1 MNVDLL
7 KGISVFVILLLV
19 QVLVLNQ
26 IHLFGFATPL
36 LYVYVAMLFR
46 RNYPRWAILVWCF
59 LMGLGVD
66 VFSDTP
72 GVASAA
78 MTFVGFIQP
87 YVLLLFINRDSP
99 DDLEPSMR
107 QLGVGKYFLY
117 ALIMTFFYCLLFF
130 SLEDFSFFDL
140 LHWLLSVV
148 GSTVLTLLMILVIEN
163 LRRA

>member
-148 GSTVLTLLMILVIEN
+148 GSMVLTLLMILVIEN

>member
-1 MNVDLL
+1 MNIDLL